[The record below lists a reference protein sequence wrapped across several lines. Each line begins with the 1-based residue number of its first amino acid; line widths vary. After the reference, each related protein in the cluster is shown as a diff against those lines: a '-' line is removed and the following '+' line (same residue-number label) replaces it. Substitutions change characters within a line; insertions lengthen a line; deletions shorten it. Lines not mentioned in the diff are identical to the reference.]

1 MSSVRRS
8 HRRQPHPETTLDP
21 DEQAELAT
29 KLRYAIGLE
38 QLVGEQEAA
47 LIRWESAPPSMR
59 RGPRPVREDPY
70 PPRSDDQ
77 VRARAAKLGIT
88 GAGKRGQWLR
98 R

>member
-1 MSSVRRS
+1 MTTHARR
-8 HRRQPHPETTLDP
+8 RVHPPTTLDH
-21 DEQAELAT
+21 DEQAELAV
-29 KLRYAIGLE
+29 KIKYGIGLE

-47 LIRWESAPPSMR
+47 LIRWERAPPAMR
-59 RGPRPVREDPY
+59 RGPRPVVEDPY

-88 GAGKRGQWLR
+88 GSGRRGQWLR